1 MYPSHQS
8 LIVNEL
14 MLTKVDQTIF
24 CSYSIQTFMK
34 RITIKCS
41 RYYRYV
47 EGKGLMY
54 EKRVTKPKS
63 FNWEAQY
70 KSDSKF
76 YFLF

>member
-1 MYPSHQS
+1 
-8 LIVNEL
+8 
-14 MLTKVDQTIF
+14 
-24 CSYSIQTFMK
+24 MK

-70 KSDSKF
+70 KSDS
-76 YFLF
+76 